1 MKKLL
6 SLFLAL
12 LLVSALIPAAQAS
25 ERVVIQLTR
34 PTFNLLASDLSQVK
48 KVEKAINDYIADK
61 INVEIRLRDVGSD
74 NYPMKVRPALDAGE
88 INLLWT
94 ASWETGIST
103 DQLVA
108 EKLVYDIT
116 DLLPGSP
123 LYASMSVDQWEIT
136 RYQDRNY
143 YIPVYKD
150 NVEGYDVMFRK
161 DLVDAH
167 GWDIYSVDSLEDLE
181 PMLAE
186 AKADGIR
193 FPFLTQKTPMFFRW
207 FLDRFD
213 FITGNPASN
222 FIAVDRETNQVV
234 NTLQTPE
241 YVGFAKLMGSWVEK
255 GYLSLDDVNRLTSDT
270 TMKTKSW
277 AISWW
282 TDVPVNREASQ
293 RYGQEVVMRNLTDRY
308 AHSNSSL
315 GSCYCITASS
325 TPRQARA
332 AIDFLGLLF
341 TDRTLADMYTF
352 GIEGED
358 FDYTQTESQSIR
370 HVTQHSS
377 KYNHSMWECSSA
389 MVVTPLANEPDIKD
403 NLYIDFNG
411 GAEISVAAGFRPD
424 ITPVE
429 EAYRACLKLFDQY
442 GFILENGGI
451 PAGEVDARLAEYQ
464 AALDEAGYQ
473 QILSEFTRQYDAWKA
488 QQ

>member
-1 MKKLL
+1 
-6 SLFLAL
+6 
-12 LLVSALIPAAQAS
+12 
-25 ERVVIQLTR
+25 
-34 PTFNLLASDLSQVK
+34 
-48 KVEKAINDYIADK
+48 
-61 INVEIRLRDVGSD
+61 
-74 NYPMKVRPALDAGE
+74 
-88 INLLWT
+88 
-94 ASWETGIST
+94 
-103 DQLVA
+103 
-108 EKLVYDIT
+108 
-116 DLLPGSP
+116 
-123 LYASMSVDQWEIT
+123 
-136 RYQDRNY
+136 
-143 YIPVYKD
+143 
-150 NVEGYDVMFRK
+150 
-161 DLVDAH
+161 
-167 GWDIYSVDSLEDLE
+167 
-181 PMLAE
+181 
-186 AKADGIR
+186 
-193 FPFLTQKTPMFFRW
+193 
-207 FLDRFD
+207 
-213 FITGNPASN
+213 
-222 FIAVDRETNQVV
+222 
-234 NTLQTPE
+234 
-241 YVGFAKLMGSWVEK
+241 
-255 GYLSLDDVNRLTSDT
+255 
-270 TMKTKSW
+270 
-277 AISWW
+277 
-282 TDVPVNREASQ
+282 
-293 RYGQEVVMRNLTDRY
+293 MRNLTDRY

-442 GFILENGGI
+442 GFVLENGGV